1 MGFSLPPEEILAAL
15 AASASPPILVL
26 HLVTFLAHLNGDR
39 ALSLATRPVGSRQ
52 LALLASGDVEV
63 LLEEVLEVVDA
74 GPAMAGVTLDRLDE
88 LRLLLQLPPP
98 TWPEAYVKMDMCLA
112 ALQQQRAF
120 RVRRG
125 VMLAPPV
132 APALGHHHAHSGLG
146 AGSLPGGSESHASA
160 MQGHMT
166 AVTSTTALHDR
177 RAAPSVTMVQPL
189 AATDVV
195 TAEAV
200 APSAGGLLDEV
211 NRQVAAYGQRAWS
224 FQFGNGK
231 AWGGKLAAAGLP
243 TRIVA
248 SNTGLAL
255 HTRSLIVGMVGEG
268 FDVGPGTLLID
279 DLASYIH
286 TMEWEVG
293 VVDGPVGSNTL
304 IYPRLDTL
312 IQGLGGNPATER
324 FPTTRGGRAA
334 GSLGLADN
342 MDHLKLAAANFE
354 EILVKLYHHGGRAPL
369 DALGSFGIATL
380 VTTAVAKLGA
390 IRAKDIFG
398 TLLVYLHRAV
408 HTARTELSE
417 APFIP
422 GFGKSPLDILAVVSL
437 ISSQALAAAT
447 ARQQSDESVDDRL
460 KQLGFS
466 TAAVQQVAAE
476 AAKKAAASAS
486 VAAVNAAVQAAAKA
500 TKWGPPGSVAPLAGV
515 DPATLQA
522 GAVDWVAPV
531 RAFEAAQLTDPTIDK
546 ACPWWCL
553 YADCKQSRENK
564 CRRCKDGVLCPQ
576 KLVDD
581 IKAASKGAVVGKI
594 VGVPATPNPAPGDG
608 AASKRKGHP

>member
-1 MGFSLPPEEILAAL
+1 MGFSLPPEDILTAL
-15 AASASPPILVL
+15 AASASPPILVQ

-39 ALSLATRPVGSRQ
+39 AISLATRPVGSRQ

-63 LLEEVLEVVDA
+63 LLQEVLEVVDA
-74 GPAMAGVTLDRLDE
+74 GPAFAGVALERLDE
-88 LRLLLQLPPP
+88 LRLLLHVPPP

-125 VMLAPPV
+125 VTLTPPG
-132 APALGHHHAHSGLG
+132 APAPGVCNLA
-146 AGSLPGGSESHASA
+146 GGSDSHAAA

-166 AVTSTTALHDR
+166 AVTSTMAILDR

-195 TAEAV
+195 AAEAV
-200 APSAGGLLDEV
+200 APYAGGLLEEV

-255 HTRSLIVGMVGEG
+255 HTRALIVGMVGEG

-293 VVDGPVGSNTL
+293 IVEGPVGSNTL
-304 IYPRLDTL
+304 LYPRLDSL
-312 IQGLGGNPATER
+312 IQGLGGNPSTER

-334 GSLGLADN
+334 GTLGVTDN

-354 EILVKLYHHGGRAPL
+354 EILIKLYHHGGRAQL

-390 IRAKDIFG
+390 VRAKDIFG
-398 TLLVYLHRAV
+398 TLLVHFHRAV

-417 APFIP
+417 QPFIP
-422 GFGKSPLDILAVVSL
+422 GFGTSPLDILAVVNL
-437 ISSQALAAAT
+437 ISAQALTAAT

-486 VAAVNAAVQAAAKA
+486 VAAVNAAVLAAAKA
-500 TKWGPPGSVAPLAGV
+500 TKWGPPGTIAPLAGV
-515 DPATLQA
+515 DPASLQA

-546 ACPWWCL
+546 ACPWWFL

-581 IKAASKGAVVGKI
+581 IKAASKGAVVSKI